1 MKQRIVIIDKDVKI
15 QTLLESYLT
24 EYEMIGINDYVKAV
38 DLCKKAAPDLII
50 IGFLPKNDFDA
61 TAAVRT
67 LKKDISTKNVPII
80 GLYHSIDRIQAEKD
94 RKDGV
99 EAYLVKSAPKDALI
113 AKVKEC
119 INNAKAQ
126 KQYDSFK
133 SKNHIRIEHPT
144 PNLIKISFQSGLKYV
159 LPEIKNIFNADLLNS
174 IKSKECCLD
183 IRDFPGVSKEDS
195 LVLEK
200 IVTVLGKKRIGLI
213 VGRHMGAIISQGNLE
228 NQADLFMNLDDYLDY
243 LKKPRTKPNIPSL

>member
-1 MKQRIVIIDKDVKI
+1 MKQRIVIIDKDVKT
-15 QTLLESYLT
+15 QALLEGYLT
-24 EYEMIGINDYVKAV
+24 EYEIISINDYVKAV

-50 IGFLPKNDFDA
+50 IGFLPKNDYDA
-61 TAAVRT
+61 SGAVRT
-67 LKKDISTKNVPII
+67 LKKDVSTKNVPII
-80 GLYHSIDRIQAEKD
+80 ALYHSTDRIQAEKD

-113 AKVKEC
+113 AKIKEC

-133 SKNHIRIEHPT
+133 SKNHIRIEYPT
-144 PNLIKISFQSGLKYV
+144 PSLIKISFQSGLKYV

-174 IKSKECCLD
+174 VKSKDCCLD
-183 IRDFPGVSKEDS
+183 IRDFSGISKEDAF
-195 LVLEK
+195 VLEK

-213 VGRHMGAIISQGNLE
+213 VGKHMGSIISQSNLE
-228 NQADLFMNLDDYLDY
+228 NQADLFMNLEDYLDY
-243 LKKPRTKPNIPSL
+243 LKKPKTKPNINSI

>member
-1 MKQRIVIIDKDVKI
+1 MKQRVVIIDKDVKT

-24 EYEMIGINDYVKAV
+24 EYEIISIIDYIKAV
-38 DLCKKAAPDLII
+38 DLCKKAAPDLIV
-50 IGFLPKNDFDA
+50 IGFLPKNDFEA

-67 LKKDISTKNVPII
+67 LKKDVSTKNVPII
-80 GLYHSIDRIQAEKD
+80 ALYHSIDRIQAEKD

-133 SKNHIRIEHPT
+133 SKNHIRIENPT

-159 LPEIKNIFNADLLNS
+159 LPEIKNIFNPELLNS
-174 IKSKECCLD
+174 VKSKECCLD
-183 IRDFPGVSKEDS
+183 IRDFTAVSKEDT

-213 VGRHMGAIISQGNLE
+213 VGKHMGAIISQSNLE
-228 NQADLFMNLDDYLDY
+228 NQAELFMNLEDYLDY
-243 LKKPRTKPNIPSL
+243 LKKPKTKPDIGSI